1 MAPIFEKKKQMNP
14 YAAEAERMKKEY
26 IESRILSAHPV
37 EIVAALYEAAVTG
50 LNEAIG
56 HLRTGDRMERSRAIT
71 RAEHAVQ
78 ELWFALDHSVN
89 PAFSRRSADLYQY
102 ALGRMVAGHARESE
116 REFHEALSVLMPLAS
131 AWAEVKKRVTAEPQA
146 TEETRVE
153 SEAQAAPDPY
163 AAYREPGPSTG
174 RDWSG

>member
-1 MAPIFEKKKQMNP
+1 MNP
-14 YAAEAERMKKEY
+14 YAAEAERMRKEY
-26 IESRILSAHPV
+26 VESRILSAHPV
-37 EIVAALYEAAVTG
+37 EIVAGLYEAAVTS

-56 HLRTGDRMERSRAIT
+56 HLRAGDRLARSRAIT

-116 REFHEALSVLMPLAS
+116 REFQEALSVLTPLAG
-131 AWAEVKKRVTAEPQA
+131 AWAEVKTRVTPEPKQA
-146 TEETRVE
+146 EETAVE
-153 SEAQAAPDPY
+153 SERQAGSDPY
-163 AAYREPGPSTG
+163 AAYRQDGGAVTG